1 MKFYDFYIFNKAG
14 LCIFHK
20 SWGGKEVIKDLR
32 ESKKLVF
39 GMTYSLRDLCSKLA
53 PDSSENLE
61 VMRTNNFAIHQFK
74 SATGLAFILSS
85 DASCPNQHSRLE
97 TVYADFFTEY
107 VSKNPLFEGGQ
118 MTMIKSPLFAE
129 KLEDFF
135 KS

>member
-61 VMRTNNFAIHQFK
+61 VMRTNRDICSNFYTHR
-74 SATGLAFILSS
+74 GLI
-85 DASCPNQHSRLE
+85 ASMAP
-97 TVYADFFTEY
+97 
-107 VSKNPLFEGGQ
+107 
-118 MTMIKSPLFAE
+118 
-129 KLEDFF
+129 KLWVMPWVG
-135 KS
+135 